1 MAGTTKND
9 KFRSEYSKGSVSL
22 VYFALVAP
30 CVSRRRGAPAERI
43 PGIPVSPNTGEF
55 FALPGP
61 LCPGDP
67 LFSFRAAF
75 SADSRARH
83 ARNRRGNSVA
93 SRKISLE
100 EIDAKGELRD
110 SNSSFRVMRGCFPA
124 SRKSAL
130 WRSERL
136 WIFFFLD
143 VKVPFCFPFLPCN
156 SFFGLLLSRVS
167 IRDTVRTR
175 YFENYGFLFFFLLCI
190 SSFSHLFVPR
200 KTFLRR
206 RSNCKSNFPIN
217 ETTIF
222 QRCFRCLISS
232 SDNLILNWTAE
243 KRIVEGG

>member
-136 WIFFFLD
+136 WIFFFFGRQGSLLFSFS
-143 VKVPFCFPFLPCN
+143 PLQFFLRPLAFT
-156 SFFGLLLSRVS
+156 SFYTRYDKNALFWELWFTLLLPS
-167 IRDTVRTR
+167 
-175 YFENYGFLFFFLLCI
+175 LHFFLLALVRSTKDI
-190 SSFSHLFVPR
+190 S
-200 KTFLRR
+200 T
-206 RSNCKSNFPIN
+206 
-217 ETTIF
+217 
-222 QRCFRCLISS
+222 
-232 SDNLILNWTAE
+232 
-243 KRIVEGG
+243 